1 MPVVILSTAALQ
13 RMVKL
18 TADSAIDNLLLE
30 WTLIVELLDSKTIEH
45 CLPIIIGTYNPSAP
59 NCSAVIA
66 DFFKDEVKA
75 ADGSVFYSGIDSLP
89 NVSVTSIVSKVRLM
103 LQQHQLPES
112 PGLSSH
118 TVRSVVK
125 HLSLHQAVFAS
136 KLFQDAKFQ
145 DVPASHA
152 KEEVTR
158 TVVEHC
164 SGKVRSMLESI
175 ESVKLQAAAAAAQR
189 AAGGD
194 VIELDD
200 LAQRL
205 GSIGL
210 SSDAAV
216 LADLSSKLRKDG
228 VMALEDLKGLSEDEM
243 KEEVAALNL
252 KRVQFNK
259 LFKAVSE
266 L

>member
-1 MPVVILSTAALQ
+1 LSAQ

-59 NCSAVIA
+59 SCAAVIA
-66 DFFKDEVKA
+66 DFFKDVVKA
-75 ADGSVFYSGIDSLP
+75 ADGSVFYSGINSLP
-89 NVSVTSIVSKVRLM
+89 DVSVTSIISKVRLM

-136 KLFQDAKFQ
+136 MLFHDAKFQ

-164 SGKVRSMLESI
+164 SGKVRSILESI
-175 ESVKLQAAAAAAQR
+175 EAGKLQAAAAAAER
-189 AAGGD
+189 ASGGD
-194 VIELDD
+194 VLKMDD

-205 GSIGL
+205 RSIGL
-210 SSDAAV
+210 SDDLVVLSDM
-216 LADLSSKLRKDG
+216 SSKLRKIG
-228 VMALEDLKGLSEDEM
+228 VMALEDLHGSSDDEVKGLVSP
-243 KEEVAALNL
+243 LNL
-252 KRVQFNK
+252 NFLQLKK
-259 LFKAVSE
+259 LFIYLNAKP
-266 L
+266 

>member
-1 MPVVILSTAALQ
+1 
-13 RMVKL
+13 
-18 TADSAIDNLLLE
+18 
-30 WTLIVELLDSKTIEH
+30 
-45 CLPIIIGTYNPSAP
+45 
-59 NCSAVIA
+59 
-66 DFFKDEVKA
+66 
-75 ADGSVFYSGIDSLP
+75 
-89 NVSVTSIVSKVRLM
+89 
-103 LQQHQLPES
+103 
-112 PGLSSH
+112 
-118 TVRSVVK
+118 
-125 HLSLHQAVFAS
+125 
-136 KLFQDAKFQ
+136 
-145 DVPASHA
+145 
-152 KEEVTR
+152 
-158 TVVEHC
+158 
-164 SGKVRSMLESI
+164 MLESI